1 MADSSLLSTVFFSGA
16 GGCRLAVS
24 VGGSADQPPVIL
36 LHGAGQTR
44 HAWKTTAEKLVLAGF
59 HVFAPDIRGHGDSDW
74 AADGDYCLNTL
85 SADLQCLIKNLPR
98 PPTLIGASL
107 GGHISLATVGLLS
120 DSNFDSLV
128 LVDIA
133 NTINP
138 DGIKKITTFMNSNRH
153 GFASLEEAADSIANY
168 LPHRPR
174 PTSLSG
180 LQRNL
185 QWRDGR
191 YYWHWDPKLF
201 DTLDAFPDISQARY
215 DAAAAQTRLPTLLV
229 RGADSELIR
238 EEDIAHL
245 RRLMPHAEYLDIA
258 NAHHMV
264 AGDQND
270 IFGDAVISFLFRRMN
285 SNGSTAETNNKGTQ

>member
-1 MADSSLLSTVFFSGA
+1 MKAMAMANGTTSPKATKSIWLTPRYLSTVFFSGA

-44 HAWKTTAEKLVLAGF
+44 YAWKSTTEQLVRAGF
-59 HVFAPDIRGHGDSDW
+59 HAFAPDIRGHGDSDW

-85 SADLQCLIKNLPR
+85 SADLQCLIKPTT

-174 PTSLSG
+174 PSCVKWSATQSAMARWTIL
-180 LQRNL
+180 LAL
-185 QWRDGR
+185 DL
-191 YYWHWDPKLF
+191 KLF
-201 DTLDAFPDISQARY
+201 DTLDAFPDISPARY

-229 RGADSELIR
+229 RGGQR
-238 EEDIAHL
+238 THP
-245 RRLMPHAEYLDIA
+245 RRRHRAP
-258 NAHHMV
+258 
-264 AGDQND
+264 
-270 IFGDAVISFLFRRMN
+270 AVD
-285 SNGSTAETNNKGTQ
+285 